1 MWLYAARRI
10 LYAVP
15 IAIGVTVICFCL
27 VFLAPGDPVQML
39 LPPDAS
45 QQDIEYLK
53 KLYGFDQPIPVQY
66 FKWLVRVAS
75 GDLGVSL
82 QTSRPVFD
90 EVSRALS
97 NTVIISFGAV
107 MLAFSLAFVLGTV
120 AAYYVGRPIDRLVTG
135 ISVMGVSVPNYWL
148 GIVLIIM
155 FAVELGVLPATGMGP
170 KGSDDFSLRNWAQLR
185 YAILPIITMSMVP
198 LGIIMRSTRSA
209 VAEVLAHDFVQTLR
223 AKGLGELAVLR
234 HAVSN
239 ALPQILAVMGCVP
252 VGPSG
257 GGNLGH
263 DGRRHEQRADCAD
276 VSLYSTPLSHCRD
289 CHNAGTRSRF
299 RRGGTRQ
306 RRADRQS
313 QTPEGPTDAVRSPLH
328 TSSRLRRAYLPL
340 GGLARGD
347 CAHRHGAFW

>member
-1 MWLYAARRI
+1 MWFYAARRI

-27 VFLAPGDPVQML
+27 VFLAPGDPIQML

-45 QQDIEYLK
+45 QQDVVYLK
-53 KLYGFDQPIPVQY
+53 KLYGFDKPIPVQY
-66 FKWLVRVAS
+66 FKWLVRAAT

-82 QTSRPVFD
+82 QTNRPVLD

-107 MLAFSLAFVLGTV
+107 MLAFSLAFVLGTI
-120 AAYYVGRPIDRLVTG
+120 AAYYVGRPIDRVVTG
-135 ISVMGVSVPNYWL
+135 ISVVGVSVPNYWL
-148 GIVLIIM
+148 GIVLIIV
-155 FAVELGVLPATGMGP
+155 FAVELGWLPATGMGSQ
-170 KGSDDFSLRNWAQLR
+170 GSDDFSLRNWGQAK

-239 ALPQILAVMGCVP
+239 ALPQILAVMGLQFGYL
-252 VGPSG
+252 VGGSILIETIFTWPGTGFLLSKAILTRDIPILQG
-257 GGNLGH
+257 AILILALCFVATNLVV
-263 DGRRHEQRADCAD
+263 DLIQTAVDPRIKRA
-276 VSLYSTPLSHCRD
+276 
-289 CHNAGTRSRF
+289 
-299 RRGGTRQ
+299 
-306 RRADRQS
+306 
-313 QTPEGPTDAVRSPLH
+313 
-328 TSSRLRRAYLPL
+328 
-340 GGLARGD
+340 
-347 CAHRHGAFW
+347 

>member
-45 QQDIEYLK
+45 QQDVEYLK

-66 FKWLVRVAS
+66 FKWLMRAVG

-90 EVSRALS
+90 EASRALS

-148 GIVLIIM
+148 GIVLIIV
-155 FAVELGVLPATGMGP
+155 FAVELGVLPATGMGS
-170 KGSDDFSLRNWAQLR
+170 KGSDDFSLLNWAQFR

-234 HAVSN
+234 HAVCN
-239 ALPQILAVMGCVP
+239 GLPQILAVMGLQFGYLVGGSILIETIFTWPGTGFLLSKAILTRDIP
-252 VGPSG
+252 VLQGAILVLAMCFVG
-257 GGNLGH
+257 TNLAV
-263 DGRRHEQRADCAD
+263 DLLQTAIDPRI
-276 VSLYSTPLSHCRD
+276 
-289 CHNAGTRSRF
+289 
-299 RRGGTRQ
+299 
-306 RRADRQS
+306 RRA
-313 QTPEGPTDAVRSPLH
+313 
-328 TSSRLRRAYLPL
+328 
-340 GGLARGD
+340 
-347 CAHRHGAFW
+347 